1 MATQPMHLIVFDVDG
16 TLTRTDDLDGDCYV
30 QAVLEGLGIG
40 PIETHWHRYRH
51 VTDSGI
57 LQEILESRHGR
68 PPSEE
73 ESRRVL
79 RRFHELLAEAFAGGP
94 HRCLPVAGG
103 PETVRRLLAEP
114 GQAVALATGGWGE
127 TARLKLRQAGY
138 EIGHAGNAAF
148 ASADDSPVRSEIMRI
163 AERRA
168 RAVHSVDGFE
178 TITYVGDGLWDATA
192 SAELG
197 WRFVGVASGEQAARL
212 QAAGA
217 RAVISGYREDFL
229 ALVRKV
235 QAFGD
240 GLPTAP

>member
-1 MATQPMHLIVFDVDG
+1 MHLIVFDIDG
-16 TLTRTDDLDGDCYV
+16 TLTHTDDLDGDCYV

-40 PIETHWHRYRH
+40 PIGTDWNRYRH

-57 LQEILESRHGR
+57 LQEVVESLHGR

-73 ESRRVL
+73 ESRQVL
-79 RRFHELLAEAFAGGP
+79 RRFQELLAEAFAGGP
-94 HRCLPVAGG
+94 HRCRPVAGG

-114 GQAVALATGGWGE
+114 GLAVAFATGGWSE

-138 EIGHAGNAAF
+138 ELGNAAF
-148 ASADDSPVRSEIMRI
+148 ASADDSPVRSEIMKI

-168 RAVHSVDGFE
+168 RAVHGVDAFE

-197 WRFVGVASGEQAARL
+197 WRFVGVGSGEQAGRL
-212 QAAGA
+212 RAAGA
-217 RAVISGYREDFL
+217 HAVIADYREDFL
-229 ALVRKV
+229 ARI
-235 QAFGD
+235 
-240 GLPTAP
+240 TAR